1 MKDSSSNLTS
11 GDKCKQR
18 SSKSQNWERV
28 ISTIHDYTRRPQLA
42 SALEELL
49 KIPDSDIDI
58 EGIKLTLRSIFY
70 YEIGGAQYIGA
81 DFSALVD
88 GNLLFLGGSQST
100 SASSDYPGKRTNCL
114 FWRLSHALEM
124 TRFREK
130 ACPTW
135 AS

>member
-1 MKDSSSNLTS
+1 MVHQIKRTTPSSSIHPKS
-11 GDKCKQR
+11 G
-18 SSKSQNWERV
+18 V
-28 ISTIHDYTRRPQLA
+28 LALGPQQ
-42 SALEELL
+42 SAAAVTLEELL

-70 YEIGGAQYIGA
+70 HEIGGAQHIGA

-100 SASSDYPGKRTNCL
+100 SASSDYSGKRTNCL